1 MQEEL
6 ILLTKLGHLNWE
18 EVINLHLMHYTEFL
32 LKKELA
38 IYLRVDSHYMQVL
51 WYSGQLFALSIHLRR
66 TNSSSYGYIKIS
78 TIITLNLVCYQL
90 HSYWLLACH
99 IHFTLQEKW
108 LIFGQKKEVDI
119 VHGITTIESVPNGW
133 YKTWI
138 NYISIIW
145 LDIQLGL
152 EDMVYNIS

>member
-1 MQEEL
+1 
-6 ILLTKLGHLNWE
+6 
-18 EVINLHLMHYTEFL
+18 
-32 LKKELA
+32 
-38 IYLRVDSHYMQVL
+38 
-51 WYSGQLFALSIHLRR
+51 
-66 TNSSSYGYIKIS
+66 
-78 TIITLNLVCYQL
+78 
-90 HSYWLLACH
+90 
-99 IHFTLQEKW
+99 